1 MVAPN
6 TVLPLLLWS
15 IATVVVQHTVMFDF
29 KPETTEE
36 QVALVKAELLKL
48 PQKIPG
54 ILSYQLGED
63 LRLPSGQNNNNKKI
77 GANNKRLCWTA
88 TFRTVDVY
96 EAYRTHPEHLQFL
109 SLLKPMMNS
118 RAAIQFETTCNHGV
132 TNARQRAIFFV
143 FVLLLV
149 ALVASAVL

>member
-6 TVLPLLLWS
+6 TVLPLLLWG

-63 LRLPSGQNNNNKKI
+63 LRLPSGQNINKKI
-77 GANNKRLCWTA
+77 GANKRLCWTA

-132 TNARQRAIFFV
+132 TNARQRSALFV